1 MKLSNRP
8 CRRQLAKV
16 LSSGHAL
23 NLTYGSVQVSRRV
36 DDLGYIKVIAVTA
49 DVAAFIVFWLD
60 ALGCSLGLHGQQV
73 ECTNNLLGSI
83 CSTYLSSNS

>member
-1 MKLSNRP
+1 MAEVAGCGQAVQRP
-8 CRRQLAKV
+8 F
-16 LSSGHAL
+16 
-23 NLTYGSVQVSRRV
+23 GSVQVSRRV

-60 ALGCSLGLHGQQV
+60 ALGCSFGVHGQQV

-83 CSTYLSSNS
+83 CSAYLGSNS